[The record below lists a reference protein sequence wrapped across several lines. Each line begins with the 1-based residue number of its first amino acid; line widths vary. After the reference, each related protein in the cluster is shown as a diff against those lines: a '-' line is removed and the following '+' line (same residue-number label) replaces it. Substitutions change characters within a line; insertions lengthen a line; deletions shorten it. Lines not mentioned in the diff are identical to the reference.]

1 MAAGNFTPSELLE
14 TRLKAEAYWKNAA
27 NTATYAPQAAAAQA
41 VLANQTMQFSEFEDE
56 NKDRKVRVTW
66 IDACGVEV
74 DDCVSNCNLTEPELE
89 SKSKLYTPDIC
100 KKVGFSV
107 DFTKLRTNDYTSEE
121 VIMKGFASRIK
132 ALDEFW
138 ARQILVKLAG
148 YAGINVAPAP
158 YTFDAA
164 GMTTQIPTAQ
174 YNLKMLANILQQ
186 AALNRMPDN
195 YIIENG
201 ALWVEML
208 NANFDAGNFDG
219 KGDAARLSALQK
231 LLTNDQF
238 NFAAAGITEDMF
250 LIGKGA
256 VAFQTLNKVAKQ
268 ATEIG
273 GKVGI
278 TTFQTPSIALAG
290 VSYDTHYTVTCQTIN
305 GEAHYF
311 HTWRFETHGI
321 VALNPEGCPVT
332 VGGNTYTPTG
342 ILSYTKGN

>member
-1 MAAGNFTPSELLE
+1 MASGTFTPSELLE
-14 TRLKAEAYWKNAA
+14 TRLKAEAYWKNAS
-27 NTATYAPQAAAAQA
+27 NTAAYAPQAAAAQA
-41 VLANQTMQFSEFEDE
+41 VLANQTTQFTEFEDE

-74 DDCVSNCNLTEPELE
+74 EDCVSNCDLTEAELE

-107 DFTKLRTNDYTSEE
+107 DFTKLRANDYTSEE
-121 VIMKGFASRIK
+121 VIMKGIASRVK

-138 ARQILVKLAG
+138 ARQILVKLATF
-148 YAGINVAPAP
+148 AGINVAPAP
-158 YTFDAA
+158 YTFDVPN
-164 GMTTQIPTAQ
+164 MTTNVPTAQ
-174 YNLKMLANILQQ
+174 YNLKMLANLMQQ

-201 ALWVEML
+201 SLWVEML

-219 KGDAARLSALQK
+219 KGDAARLGALQQMI
-231 LLTNDQF
+231 TNDQF
-238 NFAAAGITEDMF
+238 NFAAAGITEDLFM
-250 LIGKGA
+250 IGKGA
-256 VAFQTLNKVAKQ
+256 VAFQTLNKVQKEM
-268 ATEIG
+268 TEIG
-273 GKVGI
+273 GKVGV

-305 GEAHYF
+305 GTAHYF

-332 VGGNTYTPTG
+332 VGGTVYNPTG
-342 ILSYTKGN
+342 VLSYTKV

>member
-1 MAAGNFTPSELLE
+1 MAAGDFTNSELLE
-14 TRLKAEAYWKNAA
+14 TRLKAEQYWKNAQ
-27 NTATYAPQAAAAQA
+27 NSATYAPQAAAAQA
-41 VLANQTMQFSEFEDE
+41 VLANQTMHFSEFEDE

-74 DDCVSNCNLTEPELE
+74 DDCVSNCDITAPELE
-89 SKSKLYTPDIC
+89 SKSKLYVPDIC
-100 KKVGFSV
+100 KQVGFSV
-107 DFTKLRTNDYTSEE
+107 DVTKLRTNEYTSDE

-158 YTFDAA
+158 YTFDVAN
-164 GMTTQIPTAQ
+164 MTTNIPATQ
-174 YNLKMLANILQQ
+174 YNLKMLANLLQQ

-238 NFAAAGITEDMF
+238 NFAAAGLTEDLF

-256 VAFQTLNKVAKQ
+256 VAFQTLNKVKK
-268 ATEIG
+268 EVVDIG

-278 TTFQTPSIALAG
+278 KTFQTPSIALPG

-305 GEAHYF
+305 NQAHYF

-332 VGGNTYTPTG
+332 VGGNVYTPTG
-342 ILSYTKGN
+342 VLSYTKK